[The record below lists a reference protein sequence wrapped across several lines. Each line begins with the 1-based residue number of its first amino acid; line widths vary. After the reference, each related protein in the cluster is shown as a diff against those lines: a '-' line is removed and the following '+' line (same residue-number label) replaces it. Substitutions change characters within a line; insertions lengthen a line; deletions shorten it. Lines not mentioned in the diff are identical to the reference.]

1 MPQRG
6 KMSVENF
13 QYPHLLSPGGAE
25 YVVLEM
31 INRYSAPPRLNNV
44 HTFVATDILPLLGIH
59 LSNYNNFPF
68 TKPLSRSIMN
78 Q

>member
-25 YVVLEM
+25 YVILEM
-31 INRYSAPPRLNNV
+31 INQYSAPPGLEQWAYIRCYR
-44 HTFVATDILPLLGIH
+44 HFAPLGH
-59 LSNYNNFPF
+59 P
-68 TKPLSRSIMN
+68 PE
-78 Q
+78 